1 MKTPYT
7 VLAIP
12 ETADDKAVKKA
23 YLEAVRQNPPDRHPN
38 QFRRIR
44 RAYEQI
50 ATKKDRLR
58 YELFDNTCPD
68 RMDIAEALFRHNKG
82 GGKLTEKTFSHVLKH
97 AVENT
102 TVPLG

>member
-23 YLEAVRQNPPDRHPN
+23 YLEAVRQNPPDLHPN
-38 QFRRIR
+38 RFRRIR

-68 RMDIAEALFRHNKG
+68 RIDIAEALFKHNQG
-82 GGKLTEKTFSHVLKH
+82 GELTKKSFQNVLKN
-97 AVENT
+97 AVANT
-102 TVPLG
+102 TVSLG

>member
-7 VLAIP
+7 ILAIP
-12 ETADDKAVKKA
+12 ETAGDKDVKKA
-23 YLEAVRQNPPDRHPN
+23 YLEAVRQNPPDRHPE

-50 ATKKDRLR
+50 ATLKDRLR
-58 YELFDNTCPD
+58 YELFDTTIPD
-68 RMDIAEALFRHNKG
+68 RVEIAEALLKHNKG
-82 GGKLTEKTFSHVLKH
+82 DAELTENTFRQVLKH

>member
-7 VLAIP
+7 ILAVP
-12 ETADDKAVKKA
+12 ETANDKAVKKA
-23 YLEAVRQNPPDRHPN
+23 YLEAVRQNPPDRQPD

-50 ATKKDRLR
+50 ATQKDRLR
-58 YELFDNTCPD
+58 YELFDTTCPD
-68 RMDIAEALFRHNKG
+68 RMDIARAMFRHNKG
-82 GGKLTEKTFSHVLKH
+82 GAELTEKIFRQALKH

-102 TVPLG
+102 PLP